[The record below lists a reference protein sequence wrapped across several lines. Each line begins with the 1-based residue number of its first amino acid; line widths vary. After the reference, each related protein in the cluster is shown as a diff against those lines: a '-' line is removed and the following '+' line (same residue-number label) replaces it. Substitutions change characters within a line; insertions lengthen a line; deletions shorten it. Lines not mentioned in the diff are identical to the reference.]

1 MQSIIS
7 YRGTVYA
14 CYVGYI
20 TQAVVNN
27 FLPLL
32 FVTLQTSYSLSLPQI
47 TLLVTINFAVQLLVD
62 L

>member
-1 MQSIIS
+1 MQSKLS

-32 FVTLQTSYSLSLPQI
+32 FLQI
-47 TLLVTINFAVQLLVD
+47 QL
-62 L
+62 

>member
-20 TQAVVNN
+20 TQAVGNN
-27 FLPLL
+27 FLPRL
-32 FVTLQTSYSLSLPQI
+32 FVTLQTS
-47 TLLVTINFAVQLLVD
+47 
-62 L
+62 